1 MSKTEEG
8 KKWKCVKMVSEPLT
22 DEQNAIMQA
31 AIKIWPSVRNYF
43 YARYSGIQ
51 SLGHLNKGKIRDAL
65 RSENLSEQ
73 FGCTARLW
81 TMALFDAIANIKSAW
96 SNLANRLEVLI
107 MNNDNLT
114 ESEKNYLCDIVSD
127 ENKRAVWGD
136 ILCRR
141 DIQSASYKKLAS
153 AVDESRIKY
162 LHNYLRR
169 ITRREKDKIPHS
181 DTCRTMYLDERM
193 YNFKEAEE
201 NGHTVYLLSFS
212 PGRKKGERIVV
223 RLKGPFC
230 YTRGKNIRIIWD
242 GQRISVHEVIKLRRH
257 HAESRKENV
266 LGIDKGYSTLLSCS
280 SGNEYGKGF
289 GDKMNAVTNRR
300 YVRSKHRNHFIR
312 EEKNARDDLRKV
324 RAAMKLIHDPEILE
338 WLREMESRL
347 QSMAD
352 RIKVHHIGSK
362 RYSAEE
368 HRHRERLNSGI
379 NHAINTMIAS
389 EEPSEIVKE
398 NLKFKSKSWKGA
410 RFNRKMSSWLKGYLD
425 DRLEFKCKLSDIKYT
440 DVNPAYTSQYCDKCG
455 EPIKRSGKHHE
466 TATCPRCGKMD
477 ANKMASRNILKRRD
491 DKEITPLTSCKDAKN
506 IMESR
511 RRPFKAGTCGAQT
524 ALKTHLTL

>member
-1 MSKTEEG
+1 MSKTKT
-8 KKWKCVKMVSEPLT
+8 KKSKRQMKCVKMVSEPLT
-22 DEQNAIMQA
+22 DEQNAIMQSA
-31 AIKIWPSVRNYF
+31 MEMRPSVLNDFRSRF
-43 YARYSGIQ
+43 SGIQ
-51 SLGHLNKGKIRDAL
+51 SLGRLNEWKIRDAL

-73 FGCTARLW
+73 FGCTARMW
-81 TMALFDAIANIKSAW
+81 TMALFDVIANVNSAW

-107 MNNDNLT
+107 RNNDNLA
-114 ESEKNYLCDIVSD
+114 EYEKDYLCNIISD
-127 ENKRAVWGD
+127 DDKWAVWGD

-141 DIQSASYKKLAS
+141 DIQSESYKELVS
-153 AVDESRIKY
+153 VVGERRIKY

-169 ITRREKDKIPHS
+169 ITRRKKAKIPHS
-181 DTCRTMYLDERM
+181 DTCRTLYLDEQM
-193 YNFKEAEE
+193 YDFKEAEE
-201 NGHTVYLLSFS
+201 DGHTVYLLSFS
-212 PGRKKGERIVV
+212 PGIKKQDRIVV

-230 YTRGKNIRIIWD
+230 YRHKGNIRIVWD
-242 GQRISVHEVIKLRRH
+242 GQRISIHKAIEPRRH

-289 GDKMNAVTNRR
+289 GDKMNAVANKR

-347 QSMAD
+347 QSIAD

-362 RYSAEE
+362 RYSTEE
-368 HRHRERLNSGI
+368 HRHREHLNSGI

-425 DRLEFKCKLSDIKYT
+425 DRLEYKCKLSDIRYT

-455 EPIKRSGKHHE
+455 EPIKRSGKHYE
-466 TATCPRCGKMD
+466 TATCPRCGKMN
-477 ANKMASRNILKRRD
+477 ANKMAAGNIKNRRD
-491 DKEITPLTSCKDAKN
+491 DKEITLFTSCKDVKN

-511 RRPFKAGTCGAQT
+511 RTPI
-524 ALKTHLTL
+524 